1 MPNKKPFQKLTL
13 LSIFDSDRS
22 EDWVA
27 LIIALLVAIIIVF
40 TIPTH

>member
-22 EDWVA
+22 EDLVA
-27 LIIALLVAIIIVF
+27 LAIALLAAIVIVL
-40 TIPTH
+40 TVPTH